1 MILVEKGPAPPEL
14 EEANATLTAAS
25 LKIHGKYGAA
35 TRIKSSTKDAKKS
48 RHAADTVYIT
58 AAYRSG
64 GVKAGLVTS
73 HHAKCAYCE
82 TRILAISHGDVE
94 HFRPKSEYTDGAD
107 KGMGYFW
114 LAYDWVNL
122 YLGCQVCNETYKGTY
137 FPVMPAVEGLIEPS
151 VRLEPGE
158 EVDASKEVIVLI
170 DPGRENPRSLVRFDP
185 TTGVIEA
192 RASTSFVVDAS
203 RVGKNVLLLGLNRPD
218 LVASRHRHV
227 CFLRGMF
234 VLAAQGVPVDT
245 GIQDVLTWVC
255 GRIAALTGTADF
267 DAALAIQKELAEACA
282 KVYTARATG
291 PGGDNAWAALRWLC
305 FSVAPLAEYS
315 ALAQD
320 CLVAWVEELKRAL
333 APVQSHGIT
342 TSPSTP
348 TAQSYTATSNVLGW
362 PPLRL
367 AEVSTH
373 AAALDRAV
381 KSYVEQKAGELA
393 SLREAVREELYDEL
407 NDLVAEVNRFHGAFK
422 QAKAEDRYMTWRV
435 ELQVIVDGLDQVGA
449 EACARQRRELAAFM
463 DQEATRAESARCSA
477 LDPRLKQA
485 WSEFLT
491 LHSAAAG
498 DDAVWKRAVET
509 ARIAIDLTQLL
520 GAVLA
525 RAPEQTD
532 PDPKPPGK
540 FEVEAL
546 AEFSGGRGRLLAGLS
561 PELGNGVAF
570 VQEGY
575 RRWATAA
582 LTPYQRRWAIYTAGQ
597 QGSKAKR
604 EALAVAWPPGDEL
617 AKLQGFLDAAG
628 ALKERVDQLIVDYR
642 DAGMTAGSWRW
653 NTCYSMNNL
662 LATLETA
669 REQRLPSLLDP
680 ADGIQPPAPTMDDP
694 WHDRPI
700 TYTVARP
707 PQLTWA
713 ASTARKRLADFHA
726 ARAKLKTRRKLTP
739 KQQEN
744 LDELVAEDARVQTLI
759 AKLRVLRK
767 AQQWGTDDDP

>member
-1 MILVEKGPAPPEL
+1 MIMVEKGPAPPEL

-35 TRIKSSTKDAKKS
+35 TRIKSSAKDAKKS

-58 AAYRSG
+58 AAYRTG
-64 GVKAGLVTS
+64 GVKARLVAS

-158 EVDASKEVIVLI
+158 DVDASEEVIVLI

-185 TTGVIEA
+185 TTGLIEA
-192 RASTSFVVDAS
+192 RPSASFVVDAS

-218 LVASRHRHV
+218 LVASRHRHL

-234 VLAAQGVPVDT
+234 VLVAQGVPVDT
-245 GIQDVLTWVC
+245 GIQEALEWVC

-282 KVYTARATG
+282 KVYKARGTG

-305 FSVAPLAEYS
+305 FSVAPPAEYS

-333 APVQSHGIT
+333 VPVQSHGIT

-348 TAQSYTATSNVLGW
+348 TARSYTASSNVLDW

-367 AEVSTH
+367 AEVSAH
-373 AAALDRAV
+373 AEALDRAV
-381 KSYVEQKAGELA
+381 KSYVEQKAGELNN
-393 SLREAVREELYDEL
+393 LREAVREELYDEL
-407 NDLVAEVNRFHGAFK
+407 NGLVAELVRFRGAFDPS
-422 QAKAEDRYMTWRV
+422 KAEGRYTTWRV
-435 ELQVIVDGLDQVGA
+435 ELQVIVDGLDGIGA
-449 EACARQRRELAAFM
+449 EACARQRKELAAFL
-463 DQEATRAESARCSA
+463 DHEATRAESARCSA
-477 LDPRLKQA
+477 LDPHLKQA
-485 WSEFLT
+485 WGEFLT
-491 LHSAAAG
+491 LHSAAAAA
-498 DDAVWKRAVET
+498 DAVWKQAVET
-509 ARIAIDLTQLL
+509 ARLGLDLTQLL
-520 GAVLA
+520 GAALA

-532 PDPKPPGK
+532 PDPTPPGK

-546 AEFSGGRGRLLAGLS
+546 AEFSGERGGLLAGLS
-561 PELGNGVAF
+561 PQVGKVVAF
-570 VQEGY
+570 IREGY
-575 RRWATAA
+575 PRWATAA
-582 LTPYQRRWAIYTAGQ
+582 LTPYQRRWAMHAVRQ
-597 QGSKAKR
+597 QGSKEKR
-604 EALAVAWPPGDEL
+604 EALEAAWPSRDDL
-617 AKLQGFLDAAG
+617 ANLQRFLDSAG
-628 ALKERVDQLIVDYR
+628 ALKARVDTLIVGYR

-653 NTCYSMNNL
+653 NTCYSMNNI
-662 LATLETA
+662 LATMETA
-669 REQRLPSLLDP
+669 LEKRLPSLLDP
-680 ADGIQPPAPTMDDP
+680 ADRVEPPAPTTDDP
-694 WHDRPI
+694 WHDHPR
-700 TYTVARP
+700 TYTVAPP
-707 PQLTWA
+707 PQITWA

-726 ARAKLKTRRKLTP
+726 RRAALKTKRKLTS
-739 KQQEN
+739 KQQTE
-744 LDELVAEDARVQTLI
+744 LDGLVAEDARVQTLI
-759 AKLRVLRK
+759 AKLRALRK